1 MIANGHNNKH
11 VKWIDYVLYKMTFVA
26 KNSYNS
32 VKDFEYLT
40 YLYQLHVKKNL
51 FWHLGVK
58 AQCLN
63 TWRF

>member
-40 YLYQLHVKKNL
+40 YLYQLHVKKIY
-51 FWHLGVK
+51 FGI
-58 AQCLN
+58 
-63 TWRF
+63 